1 MNKEIKARWVEALRS
16 GKYKQG
22 KKCLR
27 SESDTYC
34 CLGVLCDIKQKD
46 IWENSI
52 TFDSFPPSYI
62 LDWAKLDFHTTI
74 NLADMNDNGG
84 ASFEEIAD
92 WIETNL

>member
-1 MNKEIKARWVEALRS
+1 MDEQIKKQWVEALRS

-46 IWENSI
+46 IWKNAI
-52 TFDSFPPSYI
+52 SFESMPRANI
-62 LDWAKLDFHTTI
+62 LDWAKLDVNTAI
-74 NLADMNDNGG
+74 NLAKKNDNG